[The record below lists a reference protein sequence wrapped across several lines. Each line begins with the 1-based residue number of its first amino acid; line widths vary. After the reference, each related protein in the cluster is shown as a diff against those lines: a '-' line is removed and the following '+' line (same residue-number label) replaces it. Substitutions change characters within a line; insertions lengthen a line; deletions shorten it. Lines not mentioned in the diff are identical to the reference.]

1 MNQQITA
8 IVVDDN
14 PGDIL
19 NFKKIA
25 GKEVEIIGEANS
37 AAECL
42 ELLETKKPDVLF
54 LDIEMPG
61 MSGIELGRMIIDFE
75 EPPQIAFISGNTG
88 FAIDAFEISA
98 LDYVIKPF
106 EEERILKTIEK
117 VKANVKA
124 EQDSYSDIKSV
135 IDKVIQE
142 QHKLNND
149 KLPVKDYNERTVRF
163 LDPKAIVFAQ
173 RDSRKVNIYTED
185 ETFPTYYTIDKLEA
199 RLKDHGF
206 HKASSGV
213 LINLNYVEHMI
224 PNGDG
229 SYDLILKL
237 FKEKMITVSRS
248 CSKEILTTLS
258 V

>member
-1 MNQQITA
+1 MDKKITA

-19 NFKKIA
+19 TFKKIV
-25 GKEVEIIGEANS
+25 KDRVDIIGEANS

-42 ELLETKKPDVLF
+42 ELLESLKPDVLF
-54 LDIEMPG
+54 LDIEMPV
-61 MSGIELGRMIIDFE
+61 MSGIELGRMVIDFE

-88 FAIDAFEISA
+88 FAIEAFEISA
-98 LDYVIKPF
+98 LDYVVKPF
-106 EEERILKTIEK
+106 EEERILQTLEK
-117 VKANVKA
+117 VKHNL
-124 EQDSYSDIKSV
+124 ESDEPQYNDVKSV

-142 QHKLNND
+142 QNKLNND
-149 KLPVKDYNERTVRF
+149 KLPVKDYSERTVRF
-163 LDPKAIVFAQ
+163 LDPKNIVFAQ

-185 ETFPTYYTIDKLEA
+185 ESFPTYYTIDKLEN

-213 LINLNYVEHMI
+213 LVNLNYVEHMI

-237 FKEKMITVSRS
+237 YKEKMITVSRS
-248 CSKEILTTLS
+248 CSKEILSTLS